1 MSSFELINYNI
12 RVNKSIERKMIC
24 EVLNR
29 LSLIDT
35 LNNYR
40 YIGFGATYFADFNL
54 IHKQLGITDL
64 TSIEAEE
71 EKRERFELNKPFD
84 CIKMIYG
91 TSTEVLPNY
100 DLHKKKNIIWLDY
113 DGVVKDYIFS
123 DINTIV
129 SNSIA
134 GSVFL
139 FSVNV
144 ELPRDKRNKK
154 KAIEVLKERVGEER
168 IPVEF
173 LQNTLNPQNYIKLV
187 YQMID
192 RQIKKSLSIRNGT
205 NENQLEYKQV
215 FNFLY
220 KDGAAMLT
228 VGGIIYN
235 NSQKQAINKMKL
247 EELKYFRSNEDIY
260 RISCPNLTYKEIQLL
275 NSLLPCDF
283 NLDEFKNITNENF
296 KEIPIDSID
305 IINYAEVYRYYPNY
319 AETNI

>member
-1 MSSFELINYNI
+1 
-12 RVNKSIERKMIC
+12 
-24 EVLNR
+24 
-29 LSLIDT
+29 
-35 LNNYR
+35 
-40 YIGFGATYFADFNL
+40 
-54 IHKQLGITDL
+54 
-64 TSIEAEE
+64 
-71 EKRERFELNKPFD
+71 
-84 CIKMIYG
+84 
-91 TSTEVLPNY
+91 
-100 DLHKKKNIIWLDY
+100 
-113 DGVVKDYIFS
+113 
-123 DINTIV
+123 
-129 SNSIA
+129 
-134 GSVFL
+134 
-139 FSVNV
+139 
-144 ELPRDKRNKK
+144 
-154 KAIEVLKERVGEER
+154 
-168 IPVEF
+168 
-173 LQNTLNPQNYIKLV
+173 
-187 YQMID
+187 MID

-283 NLDEFKNITNENF
+283 NLDESQNITNENF